1 MNSSIYCSTCSL
13 WRFFMSCAIVHFK
26 PCFTKWNQIFFTK
39 KLKEKIKSEIIISN
53 KKIPVYLIP
62 VVKEKPSEKMI
73 AWFISYLKEEKIDT
87 ILLSDDSEALP
98 FINKIKNCFQIF
110 DGTKVINYKLYD
122 ILRKCAEVKQ
132 VELSK
137 STLIVYVN
145 EPEFAKNYILKTYK
159 FVKKI
164 KIQTDKPSLFSELSA
179 FFLYEYGLFIDI
191 VKEVKK
197 ENNEIIIVLNDTLY
211 ESDFYLGKEKN
222 TEVIFSVKNLLSKI
236 NFYKKIN
243 QNAIEFL
250 IYLLYGNMKDE
261 NIKKFFKSYSVRVIK
276 LIK

>member
-1 MNSSIYCSTCSL
+1 
-13 WRFFMSCAIVHFK
+13 MSCAIVHFK

-39 KLKEKIKSEIIISN
+39 KIKEKIKEETIILD

-73 AWFISYLKEEKIDT
+73 AWFISYLKKEKIDT
-87 ILLSDDSEALP
+87 ILLSDDAEALP

-137 STLIVYVN
+137 STLIVYAN
-145 EPEFAKNYILKTYK
+145 EPEFAKDYILKTYK

-164 KIQTDKPSLFSELSA
+164 KIQTGKASLFSDLSA
-179 FFLYEYGLFIDI
+179 FFLYEYGLFIDF

-197 ENNEIIIVLNDTLY
+197 ENNEIIIALNDILY
-211 ESDFYLGKEKN
+211 ESDFYFGKGKN
-222 TEVIFSVKNLLSKI
+222 TEVIFSVKNLLSEI
-236 NFYKKIN
+236 NSYKKIN
-243 QNAIEFL
+243 QNTIEFL
-250 IYLLYGNMKDE
+250 IYLLYGNIKDE
-261 NIKKFFKSYSVRVIK
+261 NIKRFFKSYSVRVIK